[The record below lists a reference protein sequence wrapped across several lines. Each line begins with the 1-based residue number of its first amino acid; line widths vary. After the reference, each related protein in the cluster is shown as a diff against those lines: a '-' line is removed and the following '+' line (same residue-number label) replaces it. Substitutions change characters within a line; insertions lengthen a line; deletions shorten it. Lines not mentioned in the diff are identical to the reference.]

1 MSTPIDFYF
10 DFASPYAYFLSGNLE
25 ALAAKHEREIRWHPV
40 LLWAVLKQVGLPP
53 PMESE
58 TKKRYMMRDIE
69 RSARFYGVPYRQPDP
84 FPVSSHL
91 PARLFY
97 HLRAG
102 DETLAERFAKRVFA
116 AYFTEN
122 MSLSDAAAVAA
133 IAASVG
139 IDAKTAS
146 EGISAEA
153 AKNVL
158 RDEIA
163 GAERRGVWGSPF
175 VFIDDEP
182 FFGADRLPQM
192 EFLLQGRA

>member
-10 DFASPYAYFLSGNLE
+10 DFASPYAY
-25 ALAAKHEREIRWHPV
+25 
-40 LLWAVLKQVGLPP
+40 
-53 PMESE
+53 
-58 TKKRYMMRDIE
+58 
-69 RSARFYGVPYRQPDP
+69 
-84 FPVSSHL
+84 
-91 PARLFY
+91 
-97 HLRAG
+97 
-102 DETLAERFAKRVFA
+102 
-116 AYFTEN
+116 
-122 MSLSDAAAVAA
+122 AA

-139 IDAKTAS
+139 IDAKTAA
-146 EGISAEA
+146 EGTSAEA

-192 EFLLQGRA
+192 EFLLRGRA